1 MYTIQRITGVIAF
14 VFIGWHVYSE
24 RFATHGMSNFQGMV
38 ETLANPYF
46 LAFYFAG
53 VLASSI
59 HLGVGIWNF
68 VCKWGL
74 AATARAQR
82 AAGYLGVIIALAFSA
97 VGIAILLSMRFDIR
111 FFNYYAK

>member
-1 MYTIQRITGVIAF
+1 

-82 AAGYLGVIIALAFSA
+82 AASYLGVIIALAFSA